1 MGITVKEDQINM
13 PGNHTKRYSNMQE
26 KRIAK
31 MMGGETQPASGA
43 LPIASKKGD
52 VRSNKSENWKLLIDG
67 KTTMAK
73 TYQEGVRSKVLH
85 KDELLK
91 VEQQAREGGYDIGV
105 LAISFDNKTDYYV
118 VKDID
123 FRNMY
128 DALRDYEIM
137 VDKLETQLS
146 ELRAK
151 IAALQ
156 KAEPISRPRFAEIVL
171 ED

>member
-1 MGITVKEDQINM
+1 M
-13 PGNHTKRYSNMQE
+13 PGNHRKRYSNFQE

-31 MMGGETQPASGA
+31 TLGGDKQLASGA
-43 LPIASKKGD
+43 LPMASKKGD
-52 VRSNKSENWKLLIDG
+52 VKANKSSNWKLLVDG

-73 TYQEGVRSKVLH
+73 THQEGVRSKTVH

-105 LAISFDNKTDYYV
+105 LAISFDNKTDYYIT
-118 VKDID
+118 KDVD

-128 DALRDYEIM
+128 DALRDYENM
-137 VDKLETQLS
+137 VETLQNRIKELEAQNTAPQNQTES
-146 ELRAK
+146 K
-151 IAALQ
+151 
-156 KAEPISRPRFAEIVL
+156 PRFAEIVL

>member
-1 MGITVKEDQINM
+1 
-13 PGNHTKRYSNMQE
+13 
-26 KRIAK
+26 
-31 MMGGETQPASGA
+31 
-43 LPIASKKGD
+43 
-52 VRSNKSENWKLLIDG
+52 
-67 KTTMAK
+67 MAK

-156 KAEPISRPRFAEIVL
+156 EAEPISRPRFAEIY
-171 ED
+171 